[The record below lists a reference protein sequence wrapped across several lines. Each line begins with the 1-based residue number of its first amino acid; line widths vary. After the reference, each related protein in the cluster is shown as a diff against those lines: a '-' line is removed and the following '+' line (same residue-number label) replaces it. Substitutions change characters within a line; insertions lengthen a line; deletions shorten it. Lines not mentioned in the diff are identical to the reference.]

1 MPREREERS
10 SGNYIIRRPLSIF
23 YKRHIALLIKK
34 KIGAT
39 SGAPKFIF
47 AMVVNI
53 AKASQFYL
61 IPNYKCQSKSWHNA
75 RTEES

>member
-10 SGNYIIRRPLSIF
+10 SCNYIIRRPLSFF
-23 YKRHIALLIKK
+23 YKRH
-34 KIGAT
+34 T
-39 SGAPKFIF
+39 NGAPKFIF

-61 IPNYKCQSKSWHNA
+61 IPHYKCRSKSWYKA

>member
-23 YKRHIALLIKK
+23 YKRHIAQLIKK
-34 KIGAT
+34 KFGAT
-39 SGAPKFIF
+39 SGASKFIF

-53 AKASQFYL
+53 AKALQLYL
-61 IPNYKCQSKSWHNA
+61 IPNYKCRSKSWYKA
-75 RTEES
+75 KTEES